1 MIFYCTHNKMSVM
14 EALRRLHQS
23 KSICCPSCKHIL
35 IIDEKNIQISG
46 DTNIISIL
54 HKVCREAN
62 PKKLHVCTQCG
73 SRSNYSR
80 NKLIKY
86 YCKCTNKDNET
97 PSANSAHSMSRW
109 DRDREGGSDSS
120 EVEVK

>member
-1 MIFYCTHNKMSVM
+1 M
-14 EALRRLHQS
+14 EALRRLHHS
-23 KSICCPSCKHIL
+23 KSIRCPSCEHIL
-35 IIDEKNIQISG
+35 IIDEKNILISG

-73 SRSNYSR
+73 SQSKYSR
-80 NKLIKY
+80 NRLIKQ

-97 PSANSAHSMSRW
+97 PSANSSESR
-109 DRDREGGSDSS
+109 
-120 EVEVK
+120 